1 MSEKPI
7 SVGDLVIMVRACCE
21 QSGIYLGSIKI
32 VEGICNSDLS
42 GPCTNCGFRP
52 IPPYAVM
59 SMPSNNAVPFRWLKR
74 LDPDALKD
82 DVPTRE
88 ELTA

>member
-1 MSEKPI
+1 MSDRPI
-7 SVGDLVIMVRACCE
+7 QVGDVVLILGCLNKSMVCHIGKVGRALDN
-21 QSGIYLGSIKI
+21 GGVFGPDHWL
-32 VEGICNSDLS
+32 VEGAIRALDGTEGWWHS
-42 GPCTNCGFRP
+42 R
-52 IPPYAVM
+52 
-59 SMPSNNAVPFRWLKR
+59 RLKR